1 MGSMLKFKEFL
12 SEEVNLSDFP
22 EGVFGDLPVEKKSE
36 NSKTTVFVVRS
47 KDRLTDRDEL
57 ARDLLQAGLNAQVR
71 EKSGQ
76 SVDPVHIDSGFDTK
90 IIILVKPRSG
100 GMSETTLNSSIT
112 ELFPAIA
119 WETRYNPT
127 GSVDDFYDHLLK
139 QDPKNLKSV
148 NPKDQKAASDTIQ
161 KASESSKFN
170 EKMTNAMGVLKYIK
184 EEESSK
190 SIKMVHWG
198 YRPHSKPKTKKVK
211 VPKNH
216 PGDIFLE
223 FLDGT
228 IIGVSLK
235 AGGKK
240 TKEPKLNTYVNPIFN
255 FFGESKKVKSLRE
268 NLWDRVYSEIEGIPS
283 KRSYDGSGKK
293 ETSKRLVDLFKK
305 DSKRYERLYDES
317 LDICRKAVM
326 DLFNQNRDK
335 TLGYIRSE
343 ILRDAP
349 KVPTKVI
356 KAINNGYEQITADD
370 ELGVFLPLVRFI
382 KAYPSTT
389 SKQNWYIDL
398 KSKDSNVT
406 MEMSI
411 RTNKGGSV
419 GERKLGQFF
428 NLSVKYNSLKVK

>member
-1 MGSMLKFKEFL
+1 MGFMLNFKEFL

-36 NSKTTVFVVRS
+36 NSKTTVFVARS
-47 KDRLTDRDEL
+47 NDRLTDRDEI
-57 ARDLLQAGLNAQVR
+57 ARNLLQAGLNAQVR

-76 SVDPVHIDSGFDTK
+76 SVDPVHIDSGFDSK
-90 IIILVKPRSG
+90 IIILVKPLSG
-100 GMSETTLNSSIT
+100 GIGETTLNSSIT

-127 GSVDDFYDHLLK
+127 GNIDDFYDHLLK
-139 QDPKNLKSV
+139 QDPKKLKSV
-148 NPKDQKAASDTIQ
+148 NPKDLKAAIDTIQ

-170 EKMTNAMGVLKYIK
+170 EKMLNAVGVLKYIK
-184 EEESSK
+184 DEESSK
-190 SIKMVHWG
+190 SIRMVHWG
-198 YRPHSKPKTKKVK
+198 YRAKPKG

-223 FLDGT
+223 FNDGT
-228 IIGVSLK
+228 ILGVSLK

-255 FFGESKKVKSLRE
+255 SFGQSKKVKSLRE

-283 KRSYDGSGKK
+283 KKAYDGSGRRQ
-293 ETSKRLVDLFKK
+293 TSKALVDLFKK

-317 LDICRKAVM
+317 LDICRKAVI

-335 TLGYIRSE
+335 TLDYIRSE

-349 KVPTKVI
+349 EVPTKVI
-356 KAINNGYEQITADD
+356 KAVKNEYEEITADD

-382 KAYPSTT
+382 RAYPSTT
-389 SKQNWYIDL
+389 SKQNWFIDL
-398 KSKDSNVT
+398 KSKDSTVT

-411 RTNKGGSV
+411 RTNKAGNAGSK
-419 GERKLGQFF
+419 KLGQFF

>member
-1 MGSMLKFKEFL
+1 MGFMLNFKEFL

-36 NSKTTVFVVRS
+36 NSKTTVFVARS
-47 KDRLTDRDEL
+47 NDRLTDRDEI
-57 ARDLLQAGLNAQVR
+57 ARNLLQAGLNAQVR

-76 SVDPVHIDSGFDTK
+76 SVDPVHIDSGFDSK
-90 IIILVKPRSG
+90 IIILVKPLSG
-100 GMSETTLNSSIT
+100 GIGETTLNSSIT

-127 GSVDDFYDHLLK
+127 GNIDDFYDHLLK
-139 QDPKNLKSV
+139 QDPKKLKSV
-148 NPKDQKAASDTIQ
+148 NPKDLKAAIDTIQ

-170 EKMTNAMGVLKYIK
+170 EKMLNAVGVLKYIK
-184 EEESSK
+184 DEESSK

-198 YRPHSKPKTKKVK
+198 YRAKPKG

-223 FLDGT
+223 FNDGT
-228 IIGVSLK
+228 ILGVSLK

-255 FFGESKKVKSLRE
+255 SFGQSKKVKSLRE
-268 NLWDRVYSEIEGIPS
+268 NLWDRIYSEIEGIPS
-283 KRSYDGSGKK
+283 KKAYDGSGRRQ
-293 ETSKRLVDLFKK
+293 TSKALVDLFKK

-317 LDICRKAVM
+317 LDICRKAVI

-335 TLGYIRSE
+335 TLDYIRSE

-349 KVPTKVI
+349 EVPTKVI
-356 KAINNGYEQITADD
+356 KAVKNEYEEITADD

-382 KAYPSTT
+382 RAYPSTT
-389 SKQNWYIDL
+389 SKQNWFIDL
-398 KSKDSNVT
+398 KSKDSTVT

-411 RTNKGGSV
+411 RTNKAGNAGSK
-419 GERKLGQFF
+419 KLGQFF

>member
-1 MGSMLKFKEFL
+1 MLKFKEFL
-12 SEEVNLSDFP
+12 TEEVNLSDFP
-22 EGVFGDLPVEKKSE
+22 EGVFGGVSVEKKSE

-47 KDRLTDRDEL
+47 NDRLTDRDEI
-57 ARDLLQAGLNAQVR
+57 ARNLLQAGLNAQVR

-139 QDPKNLKSV
+139 QDPKKLKSV
-148 NPKDQKAASDTIQ
+148 NPKDKKAASDTIQ

-184 EEESSK
+184 DEESSK

-198 YRPHSKPKTKKVK
+198 YRPHSKPKTKKVT

-223 FLDGT
+223 FGDGT

-255 FFGESKKVKSLRE
+255 FFGESRKVKSLRE

-283 KRSYDGSGKK
+283 KRAYDTGSGKK
-293 ETSKRLVDLFKK
+293 QTAKLLVDLFKK

-317 LDICRKAVM
+317 LDICRKTVM
-326 DLFNQNRDK
+326 DLLNHNKDK
-335 TLGYIRSE
+335 TLDYIRSE

-349 KVPTKVI
+349 MVPTKVI
-356 KAINNGYEQITADD
+356 KAINDGYEQITADD

-382 KAYPSTT
+382 RAYPSTT
-389 SKQNWYIDL
+389 SKQNWFIDL
-398 KSKDSNVT
+398 KSKSSTVT

-411 RTNKGGSV
+411 RTNKSGSA

-428 NLSVKYNSLKVK
+428 NLAVKYNSLKVKK

>member
-12 SEEVNLSDFP
+12 SEEVNISDFP

-47 KDRLTDRDEL
+47 NDRLTDRDEI
-57 ARDLLQAGLNAQVR
+57 ARNLLQAGLNAQVR

-76 SVDPVHIDSGFDTK
+76 SVDPVHIDSGFDNT
-90 IIILVKPRSG
+90 IIILVKPLSG
-100 GMSETTLNSSIT
+100 GVGETTLNSSIT

-127 GSVDDFYDHLLK
+127 GSVEDFYDHLLK
-139 QDPKNLKSV
+139 QDPKKLKSV
-148 NPKDQKAASDTIQ
+148 NPKDLKAAIDTIQ

-170 EKMTNAMGVLKYIK
+170 EKMMNAVGVLKYIK
-184 EEESSK
+184 DEESSK
-190 SIKMVHWG
+190 AIRMVHWG
-198 YRPHSKPKTKKVK
+198 YRAKPKG

-223 FLDGT
+223 FVDGT
-228 IIGVSLK
+228 ILGVSLK

-255 FFGESKKVKSLRE
+255 SFGQPKLVKSLRE
-268 NLWDRVYSEIEGIPS
+268 NLWDRVYSKIEGIPS
-283 KRSYDGSGKK
+283 KMAYDGSGRRQ
-293 ETSKRLVDLFKK
+293 TSKALVDLFKK
-305 DSKRYERLYDES
+305 DSKRYERLYNEV
-317 LDICRKAVM
+317 LDICRKSVI
-326 DLFNQNRDK
+326 DLFSLDKEK
-335 TLGYIRSE
+335 TLDYIRSG

-349 KVPTKVI
+349 EVPTKVI
-356 KAINNGYEQITADD
+356 KAIKDGYEEITADD

-389 SKQNWYIDL
+389 SKQNWFIDL
-398 KSKDSNVT
+398 KSKNSVVT

-411 RTNKGGSV
+411 RTNKSGNAGSK
-419 GERKLGQFF
+419 KLGQFF

>member
-1 MGSMLKFKEFL
+1 MLKFKEFL
-12 SEEVNLSDFP
+12 TEEVNLSDFP
-22 EGVFGDLPVEKKSE
+22 EGVFGGVSVEKKSE

-47 KDRLTDRDEL
+47 NDRLTDRDEI
-57 ARDLLQAGLNAQVR
+57 ARNLLQAGLNAQVR

-139 QDPKNLKSV
+139 QDPKKLKSV
-148 NPKDQKAASDTIQ
+148 NPKDKKAASDTIQ

-184 EEESSK
+184 DEESSK

-198 YRPHSKPKTKKVK
+198 YRPHSKPKTKKVT

-223 FLDGT
+223 FGDGT

-255 FFGESKKVKSLRE
+255 FFGESRKVKSLRE

-283 KRSYDGSGKK
+283 KRAYDTGSGKK
-293 ETSKRLVDLFKK
+293 QTAKLLVDLFKK

-317 LDICRKAVM
+317 LDICRKTVM
-326 DLFNQNRDK
+326 DLLNHNKDK
-335 TLGYIRSE
+335 TLDYIRSE

-349 KVPTKVI
+349 MVPTKVI
-356 KAINNGYEQITADD
+356 KAINDGYEQITADD

-382 KAYPSTT
+382 RAYPSTT
-389 SKQNWYIDL
+389 SKQNWFIDL
-398 KSKDSNVT
+398 KSQSSTVT

-411 RTNKGGSV
+411 RTNKSGSA

-428 NLSVKYNSLKVK
+428 NLAVKYNSLKVKK

>member
-1 MGSMLKFKEFL
+1 MGFMLNFKEFL

-36 NSKTTVFVVRS
+36 NSKTTVFVARS
-47 KDRLTDRDEL
+47 NDRLTDRDEI
-57 ARDLLQAGLNAQVR
+57 ARNLLQAGLNAQVR

-76 SVDPVHIDSGFDTK
+76 SVDPVHIDSGFDSK
-90 IIILVKPRSG
+90 IIILVKPLSG
-100 GMSETTLNSSIT
+100 GIGETTLNSSIT

-127 GSVDDFYDHLLK
+127 GNIDDFYDHLLK
-139 QDPKNLKSV
+139 QDPKKLKSV
-148 NPKDQKAASDTIQ
+148 NPKDLKAAIDTIQ

-170 EKMTNAMGVLKYIK
+170 EKMLNAVGVLKYIK
-184 EEESSK
+184 DEESSK
-190 SIKMVHWG
+190 SIRMVHWG
-198 YRPHSKPKTKKVK
+198 YRAKPKG

-223 FLDGT
+223 FNDGT
-228 IIGVSLK
+228 ILGVSLK

-255 FFGESKKVKSLRE
+255 SFGQSRMVKSLRE

-283 KRSYDGSGKK
+283 KKAYDGSGRRQ
-293 ETSKRLVDLFKK
+293 TSKALVDLFKK

-317 LDICRKAVM
+317 LDICRKAVI

-335 TLGYIRSE
+335 TLDYIRSE

-349 KVPTKVI
+349 EVPTKVI
-356 KAINNGYEQITADD
+356 KAVKNEYEEITADD

-382 KAYPSTT
+382 RAYPSTT
-389 SKQNWYIDL
+389 SKQNWFIDL
-398 KSKDSNVT
+398 KSKDSTVT

-411 RTNKGGSV
+411 RTNKAGNAGSK
-419 GERKLGQFF
+419 KLGQFF

>member
-76 SVDPVHIDSGFDTK
+76 SVDPVHIDSGFDSK
-90 IIILVKPRSG
+90 VIILVKPLSG
-100 GMSETTLNSSIT
+100 GIGETTLNSSIT

-127 GSVDDFYDHLLK
+127 GNVDDFYDHLLK
-139 QDPKNLKSV
+139 QDPKKLKSV
-148 NPKDQKAASDTIQ
+148 NSKDLKAAIDTIQ

-170 EKMTNAMGVLKYIK
+170 EKMLNAVGVLKYIK
-184 EEESSK
+184 DEESSK
-190 SIKMVHWG
+190 AIRMVHWG
-198 YRPHSKPKTKKVK
+198 YRAKPKG

-223 FLDGT
+223 FVDGT
-228 IIGVSLK
+228 ILGVSLK

-255 FFGESKKVKSLRE
+255 AFGQSKKVKSLRE

-283 KRSYDGSGKK
+283 KKMYDGSGRRQ
-293 ETSKRLVDLFKK
+293 TSKVLVDLFKK
-305 DSKRYERLYDES
+305 DSKRYERLYDEA
-317 LDICRKAVM
+317 LEICRKSVI

-335 TLGYIRSE
+335 TLDYIRSE

-349 KVPTKVI
+349 EVPTKVI
-356 KAINNGYEQITADD
+356 KAVKNEYDELTADD

-382 KAYPSTT
+382 RAYPSTT
-389 SKQNWYIDL
+389 SKQNWFLDL
-398 KSKDSNVT
+398 KSKDSTVT

-411 RTNKGGSV
+411 RTNKAGNAGSK
-419 GERKLGQFF
+419 KLGQFF

>member
-36 NSKTTVFVVRS
+36 NSKTTVFVARS
-47 KDRLTDRDEL
+47 NDRLTDRDEI
-57 ARDLLQAGLNAQVR
+57 ARNLLQAGLNAQVR

-76 SVDPVHIDSGFDTK
+76 SVDPVHIDSGFDSK
-90 IIILVKPRSG
+90 IIILVKPLSG
-100 GMSETTLNSSIT
+100 GIGETTLNSSIT

-127 GSVDDFYDHLLK
+127 GNIDDFYDHLLK
-139 QDPKNLKSV
+139 QDPKKLKSV
-148 NPKDQKAASDTIQ
+148 NPKDLKAAIDTIQ

-170 EKMTNAMGVLKYIK
+170 EKMLNAVGVLKYIK
-184 EEESSK
+184 DEESSK

-198 YRPHSKPKTKKVK
+198 YRAKPKG

-223 FLDGT
+223 FNDGT
-228 IIGVSLK
+228 ILGVSLK

-255 FFGESKKVKSLRE
+255 SFGQSKKVKSLRE

-283 KRSYDGSGKK
+283 KKAYDGSGRRQ
-293 ETSKRLVDLFKK
+293 TSKALVDLFKK

-317 LDICRKAVM
+317 LDICRKAVI

-335 TLGYIRSE
+335 TLDYIRSE

-349 KVPTKVI
+349 EVPTKVI
-356 KAINNGYEQITADD
+356 KAVKNEYEEITADD

-382 KAYPSTT
+382 RAYPSTT
-389 SKQNWYIDL
+389 SKQNWFIDL
-398 KSKDSNVT
+398 KSKDSTVT

-411 RTNKGGSV
+411 RTNKAGNAGSK
-419 GERKLGQFF
+419 KLGQFF